1 MRQQPKNV
9 RKSEKNGESAKLN
22 QDLNFSPIHYT
33 IMPKEKII
41 VLMGSKRDYEFAS
54 RIGDFLKKEGFPVIC
69 EYNVASAHKTPKKLL
84 DDLQEYEKS
93 GDNIVL
99 ITVAGLSDALSG
111 VVAGYTKYP
120 VIACPPD
127 SEKYGE
133 AKIFSSIVTPKGIA
147 VAYIREPENAAFA
160 AVKILALS
168 NPSLYEKISRYKRKM
183 EKNIYESADELK
195 NLKI

>member
-1 MRQQPKNV
+1 
-9 RKSEKNGESAKLN
+9 
-22 QDLNFSPIHYT
+22 
-33 IMPKEKII
+33 MPKEKII

-54 RIGDFLKKEGFPVIC
+54 RIGNFLKEEGFPVEC
-69 EYNVASAHKTPKKLL
+69 EYNVVSAHKTPKKLL
-84 DDLQEYEKS
+84 DDLKEYEKS

-127 SEKYGE
+127 SEKYGG
-133 AKIFSSIVTPKGIA
+133 AKFFSSAATPKGVA
-147 VAYIREPENAAFA
+147 VAYIPEPENAAFA

-168 NPSLYEKISRYKRKM
+168 NHSLYEKIGRYKRKM
-183 EKNIYESADELK
+183 EENVYESAEEMK
-195 NLKI
+195 MKG

>member
-1 MRQQPKNV
+1 
-9 RKSEKNGESAKLN
+9 
-22 QDLNFSPIHYT
+22 
-33 IMPKEKII
+33 MPKERVI
-41 VLMGSKRDYEFAS
+41 VLMGSKRDHEFAS
-54 RIGDFLKKEGFPVIC
+54 RIGDFLKEEGFPVAC
-69 EYNVASAHKTPKKLL
+69 DYNVVSAHKTPKKLL

-133 AKIFSSIVTPKGIA
+133 AKIFSSVATPKGIA
-147 VAYIREPENAAFA
+147 VAYIPEPENAAFA

-168 NPSLYEKISRYKRKM
+168 NHSLYEEISRYKRKM
-183 EKNIYESADELK
+183 EENVYESAEEMKKSSKFKGERLE
-195 NLKI
+195 